1 MEINDDM
8 AGGHVDAGDG
18 DGDSIRAANQRMV
31 ISTIMKKLMDSDV
44 VTLTNTVN
52 TLAQYI
58 TIDYSAAG
66 ILGLAQAM
74 MGIDV
79 ENNVYSAQVPTTS
92 VYENDIWYEKVNTQE
107 WQKMMS
113 RVKQGLSPTEETVVD
128 SATGTVMSSAG
139 TGGSGSGD
147 NGSKNSG
154 SFSSLS
160 GMKIAVKNGS
170 AIQGCANEAASKLT
184 PQGAVCETGNA
195 DDYNYK
201 KTIVVYNGTDSSQA
215 QKIADLLGV
224 GTVKKNDGT
233 YSFTGD
239 YLVVVGQDWK

>member
-1 MEINDDM
+1 
-8 AGGHVDAGDG
+8 
-18 DGDSIRAANQRMV
+18 
-31 ISTIMKKLMDSDV
+31 
-44 VTLTNTVN
+44 
-52 TLAQYI
+52 
-58 TIDYSAAG
+58 
-66 ILGLAQAM
+66 

-79 ENNVYSAQVPTTS
+79 DNNVYSAQAPTTS

-128 SATGTVMSSAG
+128 FATGTVMSSAG

-147 NGSKNSG
+147 SGSKNS
-154 SFSSLS
+154 SSSSSLS
-160 GMKIAVKNGS
+160 GVKIAVKNGGG
-170 AIQGCANEAASKLT
+170 IQGCANETASKLT

>member
-1 MEINDDM
+1 MDFEKEQLGEWGIPSFPLGEVARNASRLPRGLEQECEASLCGAPSALKQGIQGLGFYP
-8 AGGHVDAGDG
+8 AGAFG
-18 DGDSIRAANQRMV
+18 NEP
-31 ISTIMKKLMDSDV
+31 
-44 VTLTNTVN
+44 
-52 TLAQYI
+52 Y
-58 TIDYSAAG
+58 
-66 ILGLAQAM
+66 LAQAM

-79 ENNVYSAQVPTTS
+79 DNNVYSAQVPTTS
-92 VYENDIWYEKVNTQE
+92 VYENDIWFEKVNTQE

-113 RVKQGLSPTEETVVD
+113 RAKQGLSPTEETVVD

-147 NGSKNSG
+147 SGSKNS
-154 SFSSLS
+154 SSSSSLS
-160 GMKIAVKNGS
+160 GVKIAVKNGS
-170 AIQGCANEAASKLT
+170 GIQGCANEAASKLT

>member
-1 MEINDDM
+1 
-8 AGGHVDAGDG
+8 
-18 DGDSIRAANQRMV
+18 
-31 ISTIMKKLMDSDV
+31 
-44 VTLTNTVN
+44 
-52 TLAQYI
+52 
-58 TIDYSAAG
+58 
-66 ILGLAQAM
+66 

-79 ENNVYSAQVPTTS
+79 DNNVYSAQVSTTS

-147 NGSKNSG
+147 SGSKNS
-154 SFSSLS
+154 SSSSSLS
-160 GMKIAVKNGS
+160 GVKIAVKNGS
-170 AIQGCANEAASKLT
+170 GIQGCANEAASKLT

-195 DDYNYK
+195 DDCNYK

>member
-1 MEINDDM
+1 
-8 AGGHVDAGDG
+8 
-18 DGDSIRAANQRMV
+18 
-31 ISTIMKKLMDSDV
+31 
-44 VTLTNTVN
+44 
-52 TLAQYI
+52 
-58 TIDYSAAG
+58 
-66 ILGLAQAM
+66 
-74 MGIDV
+74 
-79 ENNVYSAQVPTTS
+79 
-92 VYENDIWYEKVNTQE
+92 
-107 WQKMMS
+107 MMS

-154 SFSSLS
+154 FSSSLS

-170 AIQGCANEAASKLT
+170 GIQGCANEAASKLT

-201 KTIVVYNGTDSSQA
+201 NTIVVYNSTDSNQA

-233 YSFTGD
+233 YSFTGG
-239 YLVVVGQDWK
+239 LFGSGWLGLGIGSSGSLGMHPPVALWVWGFGQEPSSALGASLRKLGPAAPRRYGVFRARNARLIRIARFSFFGGQTFDRR